1 MEINKKL
8 LKFLI
13 CYLIIILILEA
24 LFRQKLYNNSIDYI
38 INLQKNH
45 NNSTSTFLYKY
56 LKGVETIFDFNISDY
71 AAIIIGFLYSI
82 KDSYIFMFIFSISAY
97 TNSLLK
103 IIYRN
108 HRPFWDNQLIKFKKC
123 SAGFGNPSG
132 HSARNSIIFLS
143 IYYYISNSKYIK
155 DKNILK
161 KVIIIPFLLIIFSV
175 MYSRIFEGMHTFNQ
189 IIFGFSFGV
198 FFFILWFYLL
208 EIQNYSSKY
217 ILQLVEN
224 KNFLLTF
231 SLVIF
236 LIPFPIYW
244 FTSGITNIDELNEI
258 ILQFD
263 KCKKIAERKKFFKT
277 ALISTMKS
285 TLQIGGVLGFYFI
298 KQMIK
303 KYSFDEEIIL
313 SWKEHNFKM
322 KFIRTIIILI
332 IVIPINYLIDNLYYK
347 GNYFFLTVLYE
358 ILTSSIYGFIVFGPS
373 VYISYIICNYFIKE
387 NKTDINEFFILTPT
401 LNSNDT
407 YNNNISKGTNNILLN
422 GQ

>member
-1 MEINKKL
+1 MEINKQL

-13 CYLIIILILEA
+13 CYLIIILILEI

-38 INLQKNH
+38 IELQKNN

-56 LKGVETIFDFNISDY
+56 LKGIEAIFSFNISDY
-71 AAIIIGFLYSI
+71 AAIIIGFFYSI

-97 TNSLLK
+97 TNSILK
-103 IIYRN
+103 LIYRN
-108 HRPFWDNQLIKFKKC
+108 HRPFWDNPLIKFNKC

-161 KVIIIPFLLIIFSV
+161 KVIIIPILLIIFSV

-189 IIFGFSFGV
+189 ILFGFSFGV

-208 EIQNYSSKY
+208 KIQNFTSKY
-217 ILQLVEN
+217 ILEIAEN

-236 LIPFPIYW
+236 LTPFPIYW
-244 FTSGITNIDELNEI
+244 FTSGITNIDELNKI
-258 ILQFD
+258 ILQID

-277 ALISTMKS
+277 GLISTMKS

-298 KQMIK
+298 KKMIN
-303 KYSFDEEIIL
+303 KYPCDEEQIL
-313 SWKEHNFKM
+313 SWKEYNYRM

-332 IVIPINYLIDNLYYK
+332 IVIPINFLIDNFYYK

-358 ILTSSIYGFIVFGPS
+358 IITSLIFGFIIFGPT
-373 VYISYIICNYFIKE
+373 VYYSYIICNYFIKG
-387 NKTDINEFFILTPT
+387 NKIGNNIFLKLIPDFNPNDIN
-401 LNSNDT
+401 S
-407 YNNNISKGTNNILLN
+407 NISKGTNDILLN
-422 GQ
+422 EQ